1 MCQILSVSEQS
12 LVSFVTVISSKVQN
26 QSLVS
31 LIKYLRPQ
39 IDNFIKGGIQ
49 NVYILSF
56 KSRLSVLESLDIFFK
71 NTTIMS
77 LQKHFSFVNFYH
89 TEENYFT

>member
-49 NVYILSF
+49 NAYILSF

-71 NTTIMS
+71 T
-77 LQKHFSFVNFYH
+77 LRL
-89 TEENYFT
+89 

>member
-1 MCQILSVSEQS
+1 M
-12 LVSFVTVISSKVQN
+12 SFVTVISSKVQN

-49 NVYILSF
+49 NVFILSF
-56 KSRLSVLESLDIFFK
+56 KSRLSVLESLDIFF
-71 NTTIMS
+71 
-77 LQKHFSFVNFYH
+77 
-89 TEENYFT
+89 

>member
-39 IDNFIKGGIQ
+39 IDNFKEGGIQ
-49 NVYILSF
+49 NVFILSF
-56 KSRLSVLESLDIFFK
+56 KSRLSVLESLDIFF
-71 NTTIMS
+71 
-77 LQKHFSFVNFYH
+77 
-89 TEENYFT
+89 